1 MKKTFVIAVVIL
13 CGAVVAVA
21 GPKSKKAPTEQIAS
35 MDWLAGDWVGE
46 IWGGHF
52 HAYYCTPEGG
62 RVMSYN
68 YLEKSGKK
76 TYFEFEVFEP
86 EGDKVMFRPFPGGKK
101 ATPLTLTSCDPQKR
115 KVVFENPEK
124 DFPTKMVYHRVED
137 DRLVITLS
145 DPHHESDKVE
155 KFDLKRK

>member
-1 MKKTFVIAVVIL
+1 MKKTFVIAAVIL

-21 GPKSKKAPTEQIAS
+21 GPKSKKEPAEQIAS

-46 IWGGHF
+46 NWGGLF

-62 RVMSYN
+62 RVMSYS
-68 YLEKSGKK
+68 YLEKGGKK

-86 EGDKVMFRPFPGGKK
+86 EGENVVFRPFPGGKK
-101 ATPLTLTSCDPQKR
+101 ATPLTMTACDAKKR

-124 DFPTKMVYHRVED
+124 DFPTKIVYQRVED

-145 DPHHESDKVE
+145 DPHHDSDKTE